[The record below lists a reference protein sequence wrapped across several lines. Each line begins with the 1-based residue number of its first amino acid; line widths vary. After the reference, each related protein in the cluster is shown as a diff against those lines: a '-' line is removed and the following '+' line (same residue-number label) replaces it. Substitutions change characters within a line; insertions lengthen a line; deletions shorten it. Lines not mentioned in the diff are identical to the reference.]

1 MTTGLSYN
9 GTVAGTNSYVE
20 QLANLAVVK
29 LNLSDPADP
38 FTILIPQAITYA
50 ENRIYRDLDFLSTV
64 TRSSAYQLT
73 AGNRNMTIPASA
85 FVTIQELNVVTPAN
99 ITNPDLGTR
108 NPLLPTTKEYLNNVY
123 GALGVTDVPQYFAMI
138 DQSNVVVGP
147 WPNNSYTVEV
157 TGTVRPASLS
167 ATNTT
172 TFISLYL
179 PDVFLMASMIF
190 VSGYQR
196 NFGRQADDPAM
207 AQSYES
213 QYKTLLTGAMIE
225 EARKKFQA
233 SAWSSMSPPVAASPT
248 R

>member
-9 GTVAGTNSYVE
+9 GSVAGTNSYI
-20 QLANLAVVK
+20 QQIANLAVV
-29 LNLSDPADP
+29 SDTDAN
-38 FTILIPQAITYA
+38 FLILLPQMISYA

-64 TRSSAYQLT
+64 TRSSSYQFT
-73 AGNRNMTIPASA
+73 AGNRNLTIPAA
-85 FVTIQELNVVTPAN
+85 DFMTIQELNVITPAT
-99 ITNPDLGTR
+99 ITNPDQGTR

-123 GALGVTDVPQYFAMI
+123 NALGVTAVPQYFAMI
-138 DQSNVVVGP
+138 DQNNVIVGP
-147 WPNNSYTVEV
+147 WPDNTYTVEV
-157 TGTVRPASLS
+157 TGTVRPDSLS

-179 PDVFLMASMIF
+179 PDLFLMASMIF

>member
-9 GTVAGTNSYVE
+9 GSVAGTDSYVQ

-29 LNLSDPADP
+29 LDLSNPADE
-38 FTILIPQAITYA
+38 FTILLPQAITYA
-50 ENRIYRDLDFLSTV
+50 ENRIYRDIDFLSTV
-64 TRSSAYQLT
+64 SRSSTYQFV
-73 AGNRNMTIPASA
+73 AGNRNLTIPAA
-85 FVTIQELNVVTPAN
+85 DFVTLQELNVITPAT
-99 ITNPDLGTR
+99 ISDPEQGTR
-108 NPLLPTTKEYLNNVY
+108 NPLLPTTKEFLNNVY
-123 GALGVTDVPQYFAMI
+123 GFIGETGVPQYFALI
-138 DQSNVVVGP
+138 DQNSVIVGP
-147 WPNNSYTVEV
+147 WPNNTYTVEV

-167 ATNTT
+167 ATNQT

-179 PDVFLMASMIF
+179 PDLFLMASMIF

-196 NFGRQADDPAM
+196 NFGRQSDDPAM

-233 SAWSSMSPPVAASPT
+233 SAWSSMSPPVAATPT

>member
-9 GTVAGTNSYVE
+9 GSVAGTNSYVE

-29 LNLSDPADP
+29 LNLSDPTDP
-38 FTILIPQAITYA
+38 FTILIPQAISYA

-64 TRSSAYQLT
+64 TRSSSYQFT
-73 AGNRNMTIPASA
+73 AGNRNLTIPASD
-85 FVTIQELNVVTPAN
+85 FVTIQELNVITPAT
-99 ITNPDLGTR
+99 ITNPEQGTR
-108 NPLLPTTKEYLNNVY
+108 NPLLPTTKEFLNNVY
-123 GALGVTDVPQYFAMI
+123 NYLSVTSVPQYFAMI
-138 DQSNVVVGP
+138 DQNNVIVGP
-147 WPNNSYTVEV
+147 WPNNTYTVEV
-157 TGTVRPASLS
+157 TGTIRPDSLS
-167 ATNTT
+167 ATNPT

-213 QYKTLLTGAMIE
+213 QYKTLLAGATIE

-233 SAWSSMSPPVAASPT
+233 SAWSSMSLPVAATPA

>member
-29 LNLSDPADP
+29 LNLADPADP

-64 TRSSAYQLT
+64 TRSSSYQFT
-73 AGNRNMTIPASA
+73 AGNRNLTIPASD
-85 FVTIQELNVVTPAN
+85 FVTIQELNVITPAN
-99 ITNPDLGTR
+99 ITNPELGTR
-108 NPLLPTTKEYLNNVY
+108 NPLLPTTKEFLNNVY
-123 GALGVTDVPQYFAMI
+123 NALGITAVPEYFAMI
-138 DQSNVVVGP
+138 DQNNVIVGP

-157 TGTVRPASLS
+157 TGTVRPNSLS

-179 PDVFLMASMIF
+179 PDLFLMASMIF
-190 VSGYQR
+190 VSGFQR
-196 NFGRQADDPAM
+196 NFGRQSDDPAM
-207 AQSYES
+207 AQSYEG

-233 SAWSSMSPPVAASPT
+233 SAWSSMSPSVAASPT

>member
-9 GTVAGTNSYVE
+9 GSVAGTNSYVE

-29 LNLSDPADP
+29 LNLADPTDP

-64 TRSSAYQLT
+64 TRSSSYQFT
-73 AGNRNMTIPASA
+73 AGNRNLTIPASD
-85 FVTIQELNVVTPAN
+85 FVTIQELNVITPAT
-99 ITNPDLGTR
+99 ITNPEQGTR
-108 NPLLPTTKEYLNNVY
+108 NPLLPTTKEFLNNVY
-123 GALGVTDVPQYFAMI
+123 NYLSVTSVPQYFAMI
-138 DQSNVVVGP
+138 DQNNVIVGP
-147 WPNNSYTVEV
+147 WPNNTYTVEV
-157 TGTVRPASLS
+157 TGTIRPDSLS
-167 ATNTT
+167 ATNPT

-213 QYKTLLTGAMIE
+213 QYKTLLAGATIE

-233 SAWSSMSPPVAASPT
+233 SAWSSMSLPVAATPA

>member
-1 MTTGLSYN
+1 LTTGLSYN

-29 LNLSDPADP
+29 LNLADPTDP

-64 TRSSAYQLT
+64 TRSSSYQLT
-73 AGNRNMTIPASA
+73 AGNRNLTIPAA
-85 FVTIQELNVVTPAN
+85 NFVTIQELNVVTPAN

-108 NPLLPTTKEYLNNVY
+108 NPLLPTTKEFLNNVY
-123 GALGVTDVPQYFAMI
+123 NALGVTAVPEYFAMI
-138 DQSNVVVGP
+138 DQNNVIVGP

-157 TGTVRPASLS
+157 TGTVRPNSLS
-167 ATNTT
+167 STNTT

-179 PDVFLMASMIF
+179 PDLFLMASMIF
-190 VSGYQR
+190 VSGFQR
-196 NFGRQADDPAM
+196 NFGRQSDDPAM
-207 AQSYES
+207 AQSYEG

-233 SAWSSMSPPVAASPT
+233 SAWSSMSPSVAATPT